1 MSKKQPLDQRK
12 KVEQEIKETLSE
24 IERFPKEF
32 QIKALMQIYDKH
44 ILLNT
49 MSVKISYYDLINIIS
64 NAKQAMINMPARLF
78 VSNKEICS
86 EDIRFVAMLESFISR
101 LNRLEC
107 FKRLPMID
115 KTPQDIE
122 YGDDY

>member
-1 MSKKQPLDQRK
+1 MSKQALDQRK
-12 KVEQEIKETLSE
+12 KVEQDLKEALNE
-24 IERFPKEF
+24 MERLPREYQLKT
-32 QIKALMQIYDKH
+32 LMQVYDKH
-44 ILLNT
+44 LMLGT
-49 MSVKISYYDLINIIS
+49 APVKVSHYDLMVIIS
-64 NAKQAMINMPARLF
+64 NAKQAMVDLPGRLV
-78 VSNKEICS
+78 VSKKELYQS
-86 EDIRFVAMLESFISR
+86 DIRFVAMLESFIGC

>member
-1 MSKKQPLDQRK
+1 MSKQALDQRK
-12 KVEQEIKETLSE
+12 KVEQDLKDALSE
-24 IERFPKEF
+24 IEKFPKEF

-49 MSVKISYYDLINIIS
+49 ISIKISYYDLINIIS
-64 NAKQAMINMPARLF
+64 NAKQTMINMPARFF

-107 FKRLPMID
+107 FKRLPIID
-115 KTPQDIE
+115 KTPQNIE
-122 YGDDY
+122 YGDDW